1 MKETS
6 SASDPAGRGYSP
18 MCEATGSTDK
28 RAKAKER
35 SRKYYSAN
43 KDRCRRL
50 AYERACRNGRIKQP
64 REATLARYGLSL
76 GEGGVRL

>member
-18 MCEATGSTDK
+18 MCETDK

-35 SRKYYSAN
+35 SRKYYSVN

-64 REATLARYGLSL
+64 RATTLARYGL
-76 GEGGVRL
+76 EQAF